1 MVNVRAWHRAGAHK
15 CPLAPTPAGREAS
28 TKAELGAW
36 HSPLRGSPKPGTNRA
51 LYPLGGGAVGKQERG
66 DRHCI
71 WAELQ
76 EVNLVVV
83 GATRN
88 LKLRSSDVLGPGGL
102 LGPCCRIPGGR

>member
-1 MVNVRAWHRAGAHK
+1 M
-15 CPLAPTPAGREAS
+15 
-28 TKAELGAW
+28 
-36 HSPLRGSPKPGTNRA
+36 
-51 LYPLGGGAVGKQERG
+51 GKQERG

-88 LKLRSSDVLGPGGL
+88 LNLRSSNVLGPGGL